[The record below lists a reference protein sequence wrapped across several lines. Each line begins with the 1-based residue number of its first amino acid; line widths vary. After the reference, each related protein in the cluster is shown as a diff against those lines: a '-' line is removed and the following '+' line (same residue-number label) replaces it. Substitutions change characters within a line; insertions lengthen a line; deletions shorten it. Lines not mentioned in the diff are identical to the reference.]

1 MSHRQIQMD
10 CTFLETQ
17 GIMDYSLLLGVHF
30 RNDYSVSKIGI
41 SQHIAFPSKL

>member
-1 MSHRQIQMD
+1 MD

-30 RNDYSVSKIGI
+30 RNDFSMSKIGVPQFI
-41 SQHIAFPSKL
+41 GLPSK

>member
-1 MSHRQIQMD
+1 MD

-30 RNDYSVSKIGI
+30 RDDFSMSKIGV
-41 SQHIAFPSKL
+41 SQFIGLPSK